1 MSALLSSTS
10 IPQATA
16 DTTENSAGAQKKQV
30 TQIANVA
37 EETIN
42 AALGLSVNPTVA
54 GPD

>member
-1 MSALLSSTS
+1 MKLWKA

-16 DTTENSAGAQKKQV
+16 DATEHSAGAQKPQV

-42 AALGLSVNPTVA
+42 AII
-54 GPD
+54 